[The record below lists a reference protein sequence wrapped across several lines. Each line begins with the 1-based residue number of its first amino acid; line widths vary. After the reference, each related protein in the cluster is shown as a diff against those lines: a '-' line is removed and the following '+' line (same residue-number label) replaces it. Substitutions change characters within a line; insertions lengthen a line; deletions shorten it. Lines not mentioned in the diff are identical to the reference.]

1 MRRAFDSSF
10 IKEVRDRLARKTIPH
25 FIDGDFSDSV
35 SGETFETIDPATNEP
50 LARVSRG
57 GAEDVDR
64 AVRAARRAF
73 DEGPWPRMS
82 ARERRRYLERVGELI
97 EQHADELAVIECL
110 DTGQVLKIIRG
121 GQIPRAAQNFYYFA
135 ELATSAMDGHTYPVD
150 DTFLNYTV
158 RVPVGVA
165 GLITPWNTPLMLET
179 WKLAPC
185 LAAGNTCVL
194 KPAEWS
200 PLSAWF
206 LARIFQEADF
216 PPGVVN
222 VVQGMGEEA
231 GAPLVA
237 HPGVE
242 LISFTGETT
251 TGKIIMKT
259 GAESLKR
266 FSFEL
271 GGKSPAL
278 VFDDAELDRALDGV
292 VFQIFS
298 LNGERCTASSRLLV
312 QESIFDDFV
321 ARVAERA
328 AHLTVGHPLDPS
340 SEVGPLIHPE
350 HFRRVLG
357 YLEIGKKEGARL
369 LVGGEPARSAGNYLK
384 PTLFVGTNEMR
395 IAKEEIFGP
404 VLVAIPF
411 KDEAEALRLA
421 NDTTYGL
428 AAYVWTKDVARAHR
442 LAHRLEAGMVWINS
456 HNVRHLPTPFGGMK
470 QSGIG
475 REGGHYSFEFYTE
488 LKNVMVPLKE
498 HPIPRFGK
506 REEG

>member
-1 MRRAFDSSF
+1 
-10 IKEVRDRLARKTIPH
+10 
-25 FIDGDFSDSV
+25 
-35 SGETFETIDPATNEP
+35 
-50 LARVSRG
+50 
-57 GAEDVDR
+57 
-64 AVRAARRAF
+64 
-73 DEGPWPRMS
+73 
-82 ARERRRYLERVGELI
+82 
-97 EQHADELAVIECL
+97 
-110 DTGQVLKIIRG
+110 
-121 GQIPRAAQNFYYFA
+121 
-135 ELATSAMDGHTYPVD
+135 
-150 DTFLNYTV
+150 
-158 RVPVGVA
+158 
-165 GLITPWNTPLMLET
+165 
-179 WKLAPC
+179 
-185 LAAGNTCVL
+185 
-194 KPAEWS
+194 
-200 PLSAWF
+200 
-206 LARIFQEADF
+206 
-216 PPGVVN
+216 
-222 VVQGMGEEA
+222 
-231 GAPLVA
+231 
-237 HPGVE
+237 
-242 LISFTGETT
+242 
-251 TGKIIMKT
+251 
-259 GAESLKR
+259 
-266 FSFEL
+266 
-271 GGKSPAL
+271 
-278 VFDDAELDRALDGV
+278 

-321 ARVAERA
+321 ARVAERT